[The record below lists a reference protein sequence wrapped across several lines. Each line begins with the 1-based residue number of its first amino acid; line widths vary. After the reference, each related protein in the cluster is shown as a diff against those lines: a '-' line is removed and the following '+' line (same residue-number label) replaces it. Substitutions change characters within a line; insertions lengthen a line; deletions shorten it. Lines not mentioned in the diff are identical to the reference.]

1 MAVFRNSYLIM
12 RHGQSEANVAGVIVS
27 DPAIGCERFG
37 LTKQGSEQVI
47 SSALNHKS
55 EGITQVVCSDF
66 LRTLQTAKLVVDTLN
81 VSLPQPEKGLRER
94 FFGCWEGKSDA
105 HYQDIWELDQLSGQ
119 PVGNGVESAED
130 VLHRGF
136 KVLERL
142 EQEHQ
147 NQVILLVSHGDM
159 LQILRTAFVE
169 KVPQLH
175 RSLSHHE
182 TAEIKHLVSQGD
194 AWPVLA

>member
-1 MAVFRNSYLIM
+1 MAVFQNNYLIM

-47 SSALNHKS
+47 SSALEHK
-55 EGITQVVCSDF
+55 EAGITQVICSDF
-66 LRTLQTAKLVVDTLN
+66 QRTLQTAKLVVDTLN
-81 VSLPQPEKGLRER
+81 LPLPQPEIGLRER
-94 FFGCWEGKSDA
+94 FFGSWEGKSDK
-105 HYQDIWELDQLSGQ
+105 HYQDIWEKDPRDGQ
-119 PVGNGVESAED
+119 PVDNEVESAAA
-130 VLHRGF
+130 VLQRGY

-142 EQEHQ
+142 EQQHK

-159 LQILRTAFVE
+159 LQILRTAFVG
-169 KVPQLH
+169 KPPQLH

-182 TAEIKHLVSQGD
+182 TAEIKQLVSQGD
-194 AWPVLA
+194 EFPVLG